1 MTTREFDDIR
11 LEKLREHV
19 WEIPR
24 EGEMRVPARV
34 LASEALL
41 AEISEDKTL
50 QQLRNATHLP
60 GIVEPAICMPDGHQ
74 GYGFPVGGVGA
85 IDAETGCISPG
96 AIGYDINC
104 GVRMVRTSLT
114 YDDVRGREEELVDAL
129 FEAVP
134 SGLGGGGVIDGGID
148 AIEAALERGVEWAV
162 EAGYG
167 IESDLDHCEDEGRR
181 PDARPEYVSKKAK
194 DRGRNQMG
202 SLGSGNHFLEV
213 QRVTDV
219 FDDATAEAYGLSEGQ
234 VVVLI
239 HCGSRGLGHQTCNDY
254 LRRIEKEHGDLLDSL
269 PDKELAAAPAGSALA
284 EEYYGAMG
292 ACINFAW
299 VNRQLITHRTRE
311 VFGDVFDADPI
322 EELGMELLYDV
333 AHNIGKK
340 ERHEVGVGPDGLPAV
355 GEDVVDREMR
365 ELYVHRK
372 GATRAFPAG
381 HEDVPSAYR
390 AVGQPV
396 IIPGSMGAG
405 SYVLSGGD
413 ESMRVSFGS
422 TAHGAGRLMSR
433 TQAKQEFW
441 GGDVRDDLAGGQQI
455 YVKAQSGATIA
466 EEAPGVYKDVDEV
479 VRVSDE
485 LGIGDKVA
493 RTFPVCNIKG

>member
-1 MTTREFDDIR
+1 MTTREFGGIR
-11 LEKLREHV
+11 LEKVRQHV
-19 WEIPR
+19 WEIAR
-24 EGEMRVPARV
+24 EGEMNVDARV
-34 LASEALL
+34 LASEELL
-41 AEISEDKTL
+41 SEIGEDKTL

-85 IDAETGCISPG
+85 IDTETGCISPG
-96 AIGYDINC
+96 AVGYDINC
-104 GVRMVRTSLT
+104 GVRMVRTDLT

-129 FEAVP
+129 FEAIP
-134 SGLGGGGVIDGGID
+134 SGLGGGGVIEGDAD
-148 AIEAALERGVEWAV
+148 AIEGALERGVEWAID
-162 EAGYG
+162 EGYG
-167 IESDLDHCEDEGRR
+167 IESDLAHCEDEGRR
-181 PDARPEYVSKKAK
+181 ADARPEYVSQKAK

-219 FDDATAEAYGLSEGQ
+219 FREEVADAYGLSAGQ
-234 VVVLI
+234 IVVLI

-254 LRRIEKEHGDLLDSL
+254 LRRIEKRHGDLLASL
-269 PDKELAAAPAGSALA
+269 PDKELAAAPAGSELA

-299 VNRQLITHRTRE
+299 VNRQLITHRTRA

-322 EELGMELLYDV
+322 DDLGMELLYDV
-333 AHNIGKK
+333 AHNIAKK
-340 ERHEVGVGPDGLPAV
+340 EAHEVDVGPDGLPAV
-355 GEDVVDREMR
+355 AEDAVDREER

-381 HEDVPSAYR
+381 HEDVPEAYR
-390 AVGQPV
+390 SVGQPV

-405 SYVLSGGD
+405 SYVLRGGD
-413 ESMRVSFGS
+413 ESMTVSFGS

-441 GGDVRDDLAGGQQI
+441 GGDVQRDLEDGQAI

-479 VRVSDE
+479 VRVSDD
-485 LGIGDKVA
+485 LGIGDKVV
-493 RTFPVCNIKG
+493 RTFPVCNVKG